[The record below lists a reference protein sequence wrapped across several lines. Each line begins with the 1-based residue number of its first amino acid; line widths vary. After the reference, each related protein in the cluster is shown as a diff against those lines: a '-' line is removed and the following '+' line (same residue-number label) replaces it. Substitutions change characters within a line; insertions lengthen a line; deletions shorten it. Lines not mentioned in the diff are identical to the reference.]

1 MYKEKYKGVKILQN
15 IYLTQKK
22 EVMDQEGNENNRR
35 HIENKQQYDRCKFYL
50 LSNNVKY
57 K

>member
-35 HIENKQQYDRCKFYL
+35 HIENK
-50 LSNNVKY
+50 
-57 K
+57 